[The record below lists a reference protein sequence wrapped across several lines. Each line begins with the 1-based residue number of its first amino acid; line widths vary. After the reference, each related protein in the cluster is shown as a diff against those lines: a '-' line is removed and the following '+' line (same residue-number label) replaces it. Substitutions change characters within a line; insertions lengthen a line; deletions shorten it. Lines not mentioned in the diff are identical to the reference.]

1 MIKATEAALKENLL
15 LQVQIQKALSYD
27 AIRECCGYV
36 ENGTGSSFSISQDD
50 ATGAWM
56 VRVGKATFYEYSFS
70 QAIYSASLG
79 QAKELDTVTEDL

>member
-1 MIKATEAALKENLL
+1 MTAHQIKENQL

-36 ENGTGSSFSISQDD
+36 ENGTDSSFSISQDD
-50 ATGAWM
+50 ATRSWV
-56 VRVGKATFYEYSFS
+56 VRVGKETFHGDSFS

-79 QAKELDTVTEDL
+79 QSTKEQGT